1 MGYKVDEL
9 YVAIVGSYVLIV
21 LLVAVFLLEK
31 LMVLLTPWATAPCVG
46 C

>member
-31 LMVLLTPWATAPCVG
+31 LRVLLTPWATAPCVG